1 MLPNRQEELAEDNW
15 MYRQL
20 EAVTVLPVSKWQG
33 NRGCI
38 AWQSRKTMLNPWIPA
53 KAARAELKSFKTP
66 TLSKGSH

>member
-20 EAVTVLPVSKWQG
+20 EAVTVLPVSEGQG

-38 AWQSRKTMLNPWIPA
+38 AWQSRKRMLNP
-53 KAARAELKSFKTP
+53 
-66 TLSKGSH
+66 